1 MKLCL
6 GVLAAVLLGGA
17 SAAAGPAA
25 DTYAVAREC
34 TRSALPCYTLFQLAL
49 DAAERDQSG
58 RWIEIRV
65 MPGDYEE
72 KPVIRR
78 NRIRI
83 VGAGRNLSRL
93 HFGAV
98 AQTAG
103 RYHRANW
110 GTPGSATLTINAAE
124 VRISGITI
132 ENTFDYLA
140 NDVLAASDAGKI
152 ANPQAVALLL
162 DVDSDGVA
170 ITDAAILGF
179 QDTLFANGGR
189 ARIARSLIAGNID
202 FIFGNGQLLIEDSE
216 IRTRNRAAEIPR
228 GEFHS
233 FIAAPSTPLSQR
245 TGLVIYRSRLTRE
258 AGVPDASVALAR
270 PWHPTKRF
278 ADGRYADPEAVG
290 HAIFIA
296 CHMDAHIHPDHWAPM
311 NGTSRDG
318 TMSTVFHPQGARFDE
333 RGSIGPGASSRTIG
347 MTWRDG
353 RSIRQ
358 IRQEFGRI
366 PVGR

>member
-1 MKLCL
+1 MKFCL
-6 GVLAAVLLGGA
+6 GVLAAALLGGA
-17 SAAAGPAA
+17 PVLASAAA
-25 DTYAVAREC
+25 DTYAVAQDC
-34 TRSALPCYTLFQLAL
+34 TRSALPCYTSLQLAL
-49 DAAERDQSG
+49 DAAERDHSD

-78 NRIRI
+78 NRVKI
-83 VGAGRNLSRL
+83 VGAGRSVSRI

-98 AQTAG
+98 AQTSG

-110 GTPGSATLTINAAE
+110 GTPGSATLTINAAK
-124 VRISGITI
+124 VSISGITI

-140 NDVLAASDAGKI
+140 NDALAASDAGKI

-162 DVDSDGVA
+162 DVASDSVA
-170 ITDAAILGF
+170 ISDAAILGY
-179 QDTLFANGGR
+179 QDTLFTNGGR

-202 FIFGNGQLLIEDSE
+202 FIFGNGLLLIENSE
-216 IRTRNRAAEIPR
+216 IRTRKRAAEIAP
-228 GEFHS
+228 GDFHS
-233 FIAAPSTPLSQR
+233 FVAAPSTPLSQS

-290 HAIFIA
+290 HALFVD

-311 NGTSRDG
+311 NGTSMDG
-318 TMSTVFHPQGARFDE
+318 TMSTVFRPQDARFAE
-333 RGSIGPGASSRTIG
+333 RGSTGPGAASKPIG
-347 MTWRDG
+347 MTWSDA
-353 RSIRQ
+353 RSLQ
-358 IRQEFGRI
+358 DIRQEFAGI
-366 PVGR
+366 ALGH